1 MQYTKEFLRELHKN
15 LLETRLLEEKMKDLY
30 AEGRVPGH
38 VHSGVGQEAA
48 YVGALSTRR
57 EGDYFKLTHR
67 PTALPHMLGTSLDML
82 FGELLAKKTGNSGG
96 RGGSLHMGE
105 LRTGVLGMSG
115 TLGCDTG
122 VAVGAALTLDMEE
135 RTGSIVYMFM
145 GDGTSSRGPVYE
157 AMNLAAVWK
166 LPVLFVCE
174 NNQFA
179 ISTHVSTSIPVE
191 NALADRASGYGMPSR
206 VADGTDVLA
215 VYEAA
220 KEMSDYVRSGKGP
233 AVLECRDYRWRGHFE
248 GDQCAYRDG
257 EVTKEWMERKDC
269 VKNLEAQLVSE
280 GVLSEAEAAEMRQ
293 SFDREMETAIAH
305 AEAAPSM
312 TAAEIY
318 DYLYV

>member
-1 MQYTKEFLRELHKN
+1 MQYTKEFLRTLHKD

-30 AEGRVPGH
+30 AQGRVPGH
-38 VHSGVGQEAA
+38 VHSGVGQEAS
-48 YVGALSTRR
+48 YVGTLATRR

-67 PTALPHMLGTSLDML
+67 PTALPHMLGTSLDL
-82 FGELLAKKTGNSGG
+82 FFGELLAKSTGNSGG
-96 RGGSLHMGE
+96 RGGSLHIGE

-115 TLGCDTG
+115 TLGGDTG

-135 RTGSIVYMFM
+135 RKGNLVYMFM

-191 NALADRASGYGMPSR
+191 NALAGRAAGYGMPAR

-220 KEMSDYVRSGKGP
+220 KEMADYVRAGKGP
-233 AVLECRDYRWRGHFE
+233 AVLECKDYRWRGHFE
-248 GDQCAYRDG
+248 GDQCAYRDA
-257 EVTKEWMERKDC
+257 EVTKEWMEKRDC
-269 VKNLEAQLVSE
+269 VKNLEAQLISE
-280 GVLSEAEAAEMRQ
+280 GVLTEAEAAGMRQ
-293 SFDREMETAIAH
+293 GFDAEMEAAIAR
-305 AEAAPSM
+305 AEAAPSI

-318 DYLYV
+318 DNLYA

>member
-1 MQYTKEFLRELHKN
+1 MQYTKEFLRTLHKD

-30 AEGRVPGH
+30 AQGRVPGH
-38 VHSGVGQEAA
+38 VHSGVGQEAS
-48 YVGALSTRR
+48 YVGTLATRR

-67 PTALPHMLGTSLDML
+67 PTALPHMLGTSLDL
-82 FGELLAKKTGNSGG
+82 FFGELLAKSTGNSGG
-96 RGGSLHMGE
+96 RGGSLHIGE

-135 RTGSIVYMFM
+135 RKGNLVYMFM

-191 NALADRASGYGMPSR
+191 NALAGRAAGYGMPAR

-220 KEMSDYVRSGKGP
+220 KEMADYVRAGKGP
-233 AVLECRDYRWRGHFE
+233 AVLECKDYRWRGHFE
-248 GDQCAYRDG
+248 GDQCAYRDA
-257 EVTKEWMERKDC
+257 EVTKEWMEKRDC
-269 VKNLEAQLVSE
+269 VKNLEAQLISE
-280 GVLSEAEAAEMRQ
+280 GVLTEAEAAGMRQ
-293 SFDREMETAIAH
+293 GFDAEMEAAIAR
-305 AEAAPSM
+305 AEAAPSI

-318 DYLYV
+318 DNLYA

>member
-1 MQYTKEFLRELHKN
+1 MQYSKEFLLEIHKN

-30 AEGRVPGH
+30 AQGRVPGH

-48 YVGALSTRR
+48 YVGTLSTRKP
-57 EGDYFKLTHR
+57 GDYFKLTHR
-67 PTALPHMLGTSLDML
+67 PTAMPRMLGTPLEMF

-122 VAVGAALTLDMEE
+122 VAVGAALTLDMEG
-135 RTGSIVYMFM
+135 RDNIVYMFM

-179 ISTHVSTSIPVE
+179 ISTPASVGIPVE
-191 NALADRASGYGMPSR
+191 NALADRAAGYGMPAK

-220 KEMSDYVRSGKGP
+220 LEMSEYVRSGKGP

-248 GDQCAYRDG
+248 GDQCAYRDAA
-257 EVTKEWMERKDC
+257 VAKEWMENRDC
-269 VKNLEAQLVSE
+269 VKNLETRLVAE
-280 GVLSEAEAAEMRQ
+280 GVLTAAEIEDMRAA
-293 SFDREMETAIAH
+293 FDGEMESAIAA
-305 AEAAPSM
+305 AEAAPSI
-312 TAAEIY
+312 TPDEIY
-318 DYLYV
+318 DCLYV

>member
-1 MQYTKEFLRELHKN
+1 MQYSKEFLLEIHKN

-30 AEGRVPGH
+30 AQGRVPGH

-48 YVGALSTRR
+48 YVGTLTTRKP
-57 EGDYFKLTHR
+57 GDYFKLTHR
-67 PTALPHMLGTSLDML
+67 PTALPRMLGTPLEMF

-96 RGGSLHMGE
+96 RGGSLHIGE

-122 VAVGAALTLDMEE
+122 VAVGAALAIDMEG
-135 RTGSIVYMFM
+135 RDNIVYMFM

-157 AMNLAAVWK
+157 AMNLAAAWK
-166 LPVLFVCE
+166 LPVLFICE
-174 NNQFA
+174 NNQYA
-179 ISTHVSTSIPVE
+179 ISTHVSASIPVK
-191 NALADRASGYGMPSR
+191 NALADRADGYGMPAR

-220 KEMSDYVRSGKGP
+220 EEMSGYVRSGKGP
-233 AVLECRDYRWRGHFE
+233 AVLECQDYRWRGHFE

-257 EVTKEWMERKDC
+257 AVAKEWMEKKDC
-269 VKNLEAQLVSE
+269 VRNLEAMLAQQ
-280 GVLSEAEAAEMRQ
+280 GVLTAAEAAAQR
-293 SFDREMETAIAH
+293 SAFDAEMEAAIAL

-312 TAAEIY
+312 TPDEIY
-318 DYLYV
+318 DGLYA